1 MRDDQPQGPFI
12 TRVMNSF
19 FPPILIALALL
30 VGAAALWLTPKE
42 EDPQIVV
49 PMADVLIQAPG
60 LSAQQ
65 VAKQVTQPLEKKVSQ
80 IDGVEYVYSTT
91 QTGSARVTVRFYV
104 GEDRES
110 ALVKLYNKLYANQD
124 AIPAAVS
131 EWAIKPVE
139 IDDVPIVMAAL
150 RSDKP
155 DTVDHYALRRI
166 AEQAT
171 LDLKALP
178 QTNVVNVVGG
188 MPRQV
193 LVAFDPAAMA
203 SYQISVA
210 DLTRAFSLS
219 HQKRNAGDIQHR
231 GQRYVLETGQWYQ
244 SRDDIRQL
252 VVAVVN
258 GKPVYLQ
265 DVATLSDSSRR
276 A

>member
-19 FPPILIALALL
+19 FPAYFNC
-30 VGAAALWLTPKE
+30 VGAFGWGCRAVAYTQRRRSANCGADGRCADTSTGLKRATSGKAGDAAAGE
-42 EDPQIVV
+42 
-49 PMADVLIQAPG
+49 
-60 LSAQQ
+60 
-65 VAKQVTQPLEKKVSQ
+65 KVSQ

-131 EWAIKPVE
+131 DWAIKPVE

-203 SYQISVA
+203 SYQISLA

-219 HQKRNAGDIQHR
+219 HQKRHAGDIQHQ
-231 GQRYVLETGQWYQ
+231 GQRYVLETGQLYQ